1 MVRVEAPGAI
11 RLTGEGLQERL
22 VKQVP
27 PMYPA
32 SGGEGEVRM
41 SVIVTKEGTVRD
53 VTVMT
58 TPSAELAAAAMKA
71 VWQWQFRPTQIN
83 GVPVE
88 VVSTVTVN
96 FARK

>member
-1 MVRVEAPGAI
+1 VEAPGLF
-11 RLTGEGLQERL
+11 RMTGEALEGQL

-27 PMYPA
+27 PEYPA
-32 SGGEGEVRM
+32 SGGQGEVRM

-53 VTVMT
+53 ITVMT

-71 VWQWQFRPTQIN
+71 VSQWQFRPTRVN